1 MALNLVL
8 VFIGGGIGSVLRY
21 LSGIWIYRMYPTP
34 WPLSTW
40 MVNIVGSFLIGIV
53 YGLVIAENQVGELHK
68 LLFMTGFCGGF
79 TTFSSFSYEN
89 LMLLQDGAYLR
100 FVIYA
105 VSSLIVGILM
115 VFLGYRLVA
124 QM

>member
-1 MALNLVL
+1 MTTNILL
-8 VFIGGGIGSVLRY
+8 VFLGGGIGSVLRY
-21 LSGIWIYRMYPTP
+21 GAGIWVYRIYPTP

-40 MVNIVGSFLIGIV
+40 LVNILGSLLIGIV
-53 YGLVIAENQVGELHK
+53 YGLVIAENQVGMLHK

-100 FVIYA
+100 FVAYA
-105 VSSLIVGILM
+105 FSSLIVGILM
-115 VFLGYRLVA
+115 VFLGYRLA
-124 QM
+124 GQL